1 MATIL
6 PSTCS
11 VPPHSAVSEQ
21 RQKSP
26 CLPEDSLVPAQQAMM
41 FTKSPL
47 FQPTSSGQS
56 QIRPCRIEPFRWNKN
71 HLDAIGA
78 TLTFDLHLDS
88 STALKPA
95 FIDAVLNTLSPFS
108 KLFRSIHHTNAL
120 QNIAKS
126 SYRLTMIPPGPRDV
140 EPRRYA
146 CVELVEHV
154 LRYFCTSYDWPL
166 FPLKLRY
173 QEITVT
179 WDPRGF
185 IGSRVWL
192 VVPRRRSP
200 DFAEEAAYA
209 VSLAQEFM
217 DRDAQQEFA
226 VWLVTVRAGS
236 GAVVKAT
243 VSGALIKALETNGQ
257 FGGAYYSEVL
267 ITRGEAS
274 KVPSF
279 RHPRVV
285 DGVAAWGR
293 WAWRSWASRPLS
305 RLPTSERPPR
315 LYTPLSILIPSP
327 PSPPVVLAPVLGVA
341 INAIIN
347 TVNTINTIIDGINT
361 INTIDNIS

>member
-1 MATIL
+1 
-6 PSTCS
+6 
-11 VPPHSAVSEQ
+11 
-21 RQKSP
+21 
-26 CLPEDSLVPAQQAMM
+26 M

-257 FGGAYYSEVL
+257 VSAGCLVGPEKGLRMEVSKEYRISDLQERMAFSEVL
-267 ITRGEAS
+267 AELAQLANSMCERGSSTYTAAAS
-274 KVPSF
+274 WP
-279 RHPRVV
+279 
-285 DGVAAWGR
+285 W
-293 WAWRSWASRPLS
+293 
-305 RLPTSERPPR
+305 
-315 LYTPLSILIPSP
+315 
-327 PSPPVVLAPVLGVA
+327 
-341 INAIIN
+341 
-347 TVNTINTIIDGINT
+347 
-361 INTIDNIS
+361 